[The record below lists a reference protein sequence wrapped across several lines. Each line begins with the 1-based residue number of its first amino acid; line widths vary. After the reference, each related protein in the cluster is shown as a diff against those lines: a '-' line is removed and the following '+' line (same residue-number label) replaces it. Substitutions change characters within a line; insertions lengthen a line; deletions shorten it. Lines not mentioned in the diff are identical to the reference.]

1 MQILNEES
9 IIIKIA
15 DNSKFSIIEKII
27 NNIEDDDLEPEYQ
40 LLPPGQQQIINI
52 VNMSIVLL
60 N

>member
-52 VNMSIVLL
+52 VNMSLVLL